1 VRDKVNIGTV
11 VNDGP
16 NSTSIAFT
24 TTQIVAAGGLIVAG
38 FGFDVSSATI
48 TAVSGGGLTWTILNK
63 GSSLAAF
70 DGCALAWALA
80 PSGLVSGTTIT
91 GTISAT
97 CFGRTAGGLSFTGVD
112 TGTVTDVAGAGRC
125 GGGGGV
131 DDERHVHERRR
142 CDRRLRVAG
151 VMVDG

>member
-1 VRDKVNIGTV
+1 MAITLDKVNIGTV

-80 PSGLVSGTTIT
+80 PSGLVSGTNA
-91 GTISAT
+91 GTWNASA
-97 CFGRTAGGLSFTGVD
+97 RWVTASQAFL
-112 TGTVTDVAGAGRC
+112 AAA
-125 GGGGGV
+125 GGGGGSSALPP
-131 DDERHVHERRR
+131 RTFN
-142 CDRRLRVAG
+142 AIPFMGG
-151 VMVDG
+151 VL